1 MYCGDCG
8 KKLNSNSKFCP
19 YCGSRVA
26 SENVTVVNSNEDS
39 VNVTVV
45 NSNEDS
51 VNVLL
56 VIASFL
62 VPILGVVLFVIYKD
76 KKTKTSKAYGIAALV
91 GFISKMFFY
100 VLYFIWIFLMIL
112 YG

>member
-8 KKLNSNSKFCP
+8 KKINSNSKFCP

-26 SENVTVVNSNEDS
+26 SE
-39 VNVTVV
+39 NVTVV

>member
-39 VNVTVV
+39 VNV
-45 NSNEDS
+45 
-51 VNVLL
+51 LL

-76 KKTKTSKAYGIAALV
+76 KKSKTSKAYGIAALV

>member
-26 SENVTVVNSNEDS
+26 SE
-39 VNVTVV
+39 NVTVV

-91 GFISKMFFY
+91 GFISKMFS
-100 VLYFIWIFLMIL
+100 
-112 YG
+112 

>member
-8 KKLNSNSKFCP
+8 KKLNSNSKYCP

-26 SENVTVVNSNEDS
+26 SE
-39 VNVTVV
+39 NVTVV

>member
-26 SENVTVVNSNEDS
+26 SENVTVV
-39 VNVTVV
+39 T
-45 NSNEDS
+45 NEDS

>member
-26 SENVTVVNSNEDS
+26 SE
-39 VNVTVV
+39 NVTVV